1 MTKPKGKVLSEC
13 VAVYLTPQ
21 EMRDLE
27 KFAYKEFRSLSG
39 TARKLIMEGIRE
51 QQGVYADG

>member
-51 QQGVYADG
+51 QQGEAQ